1 MVTAIETIEQLEA
14 IYGQPGEAATIKEAH
29 RITPSYRALI
39 ESSPFAI

>member
-14 IYGQPGEAATIKEAH
+14 IYGQPGDAATIKVAY

-39 ESSPFAI
+39 ESSP